1 MIMKDRLKRIAIPV
15 FGTRVS
21 PRFDFAQRALIIDVR
36 DKKVESRREVSFDI
50 CPIFNRRSFLLQQGV
65 QVLLC
70 GGIRR
75 CDYFAL
81 ADAGITVFPGLFGEV
96 DELMEM
102 FFNGNL
108 PRNESLF
115 MGYEGEAGRRHGQGL
130 GRGHRCRG
138 NHWRGSID

>member
-1 MIMKDRLKRIAIPV
+1 MKDKIERIAIPV

-36 DKKVESRREVSFDI
+36 DKKVDSSREVSFDI
-50 CPIFNRRSFLLQQGV
+50 CPIFDRLTFLLQQGV
-65 QVLLC
+65 QVLIC

-81 ADAGITVFPGLFGEV
+81 ANAGITVFPGLVGEV

-102 FFNGNL
+102 FFNGDL

-115 MGYEGEAGRRHGQGL
+115 MEHEGEAGRNPGKGY

-138 NHWRGSID
+138 NPWRGRIE

>member
-1 MIMKDRLKRIAIPV
+1 MKDKIERIAIPV

-36 DKKVESRREVSFDI
+36 DQKVESCREVSFDI
-50 CPIFNRRSFLLQQGV
+50 CPIFNRLSFLLQQGV

-81 ADAGITVFPGLFGEV
+81 ADAGLTVFPGLVGEV

-108 PRNESLF
+108 PRNERVLMECGRGPARSRL
-115 MGYEGEAGRRHGQGL
+115 RRHGRGQGY
-130 GRGHRCRG
+130 RG
-138 NHWRGSID
+138 N